1 MAANRQGGQLRI
13 AAGLDREGHVGEVPS
28 SGMGQAI
35 ASIAGEFDK
44 VGAKIGALADH
55 AAAVEGAEAGKIA
68 GLDPEFRPTK
78 SMTIRGEAFDKAGM
92 QVYETRTRQ
101 SMLADLDAV
110 YDQHGNNPSAL
121 AAALSEK
128 RNAWLSQVDPSIRP
142 DLELSFDGAA
152 LTLNRQAARAH
163 LARIAAEQ
171 KGAMTLELGETM
183 KRASQQAYAL
193 GLDAEADKAVAGTL
207 ETLRRTLSR
216 TDTTGK
222 LLVDPTAA
230 AKILMDAKTEIATA
244 RIKGAFSRLPGLSA
258 KAEMINKLRAD
269 FTDGKGVAAEYD
281 AAGFDTVISSLEADY
296 RSARAAEAVGVRAL
310 KEDITSAVK
319 VLENGF
325 DPGEE
330 AIAGLKGRLAGVAG
344 AEGGAELAQDLT
356 EAEGLLAFQ
365 KAARTRT
372 PAELEAWAAA
382 ERKAL
387 QGGEADAFRV
397 QRLSTGEKLLETM
410 RTELK
415 QDPLGWADR
424 VGLVKVAPLDFA
436 NAETAGATMKAR
448 LAQAEEIAAV
458 YGQKPVYLRPDEKR
472 ALSVAAAQGGEQ
484 MLAITSSIA
493 AAAGDRTPKVI
504 AEVADQAPVVA
515 FLAGHV
521 NQAGPTAA
529 ARDAA
534 DGIALKKID
543 GVKSKAPTPNEARM
557 AAEAVLGRTLSE
569 MRSAEDAAIATAN
582 FIYETRAQRFG
593 WDDFNEGEWAKGL
606 NEALG
611 QRKIDG
617 VSWGGIAYQETSGA
631 GAALWPAWA
640 TPNRLPVILPPAVRS
655 DALPDLLG
663 AITTEDLV
671 ASRPRYADGSTA
683 PVSEVR
689 RAKLKNAGD
698 GRYWLALGDPEGE
711 DPQWLLDTDGRKW
724 VLDLNAM
731 LPELGRRRP
740 DLVLSSGSP
749 ASGRTGG
756 R

>member
-1 MAANRQGGQLRI
+1 MAENRQGGQLRI
-13 AAGLDREGHVGEVPS
+13 AAGLDREGHVADVPS
-28 SGMGQAI
+28 SGMGSAI
-35 ASIAGEFDK
+35 ASIASEFDK

-78 SMTIRGEAFDKAGM
+78 SMTIRGEAFDNAGL

-110 YDQHGNNPSAL
+110 YDEHGNNPTAL

-163 LARIAAEQ
+163 IARIAAEQ

-222 LLVDPTAA
+222 LLVEPTAA

-244 RIKGAFSRLPGLSA
+244 RIKGAFSRLPGLPA

-281 AAGFDTVISSLEADY
+281 AAGFETVISSLEADY

-310 KEDITSAVK
+310 KEDITAAVG
-319 VLENGF
+319 VLEKGF
-325 DPGEE
+325 DPGED

-344 AEGGAELAQDLT
+344 AEGGAELAQDLAQ
-356 EAEGLLAFQ
+356 AESLLAFQ
-365 KAARTRT
+365 KGARTST

-387 QGGEADAFRV
+387 EGGDADAFRV
-397 QRLSTGEKLLETM
+397 QRLSTGEKLLKTM
-410 RTELK
+410 NAELK

-424 VGLVKVAPLDFA
+424 VGLVKVAPLDFSSA
-436 NAETAGATMKAR
+436 DAAGATMKAR

-484 MLAITSSIA
+484 MLAITSAIA

-504 AEVADQAPVVA
+504 AEIADQAPVVA
-515 FLAGHV
+515 FIAGHV
-521 NQAGPTAA
+521 ALAGPTAA

-534 DGIALKKID
+534 DGIALAKTE
-543 GVKSKAPTPNEARM
+543 GFKSLAPSKENARL
-557 AAEAVLGRTLSE
+557 ALDPVIGRALSE
-569 MRSAEDAAIATAN
+569 LPQAETAAIAAAN
-582 FIYETRAQRFG
+582 AIYEVRARRQG
-593 WDDFNEGEWAKGL
+593 VIDFDAELWSAGL
-606 NEALG
+606 NEVLG

-617 VSWGGIAYQETSGA
+617 TTWGGIVYQTD
-631 GAALWPAWA
+631 AWFGGDSNA
-640 TPNRLPVILPPAVRS
+640 IVLPPAVRA
-655 DALPDLLG
+655 DGLEDLLG

-740 DLVLSSGSP
+740 DLVLS
-749 ASGRTGG
+749 GG